1 MFKTILVPI
10 DLAEPENSGRA
21 LSAAVQMA
29 KDYEATL
36 HVVTVVPDMGMSIV
50 GGYFP
55 DNFEQKAIDYTRT
68 RLKSFL
74 EDAIPAEVDVKGHVV
89 HGGIY
94 EEILEIADQLSVDL
108 IVMASHRPA
117 MRDYLLGPNASRV
130 VRHAN
135 QSVLVVRGND

>member
-10 DLAEPENSGRA
+10 DLAEPDSSGRA
-21 LSAAVQMA
+21 LNAAIQMA
-29 KDYEATL
+29 RDYDATM

-55 DNFEQKAIDYTRT
+55 EGFEQKALDETKA
-68 RLKSFL
+68 RLKAYL
-74 EDAIPAEVDVKGHVV
+74 EDLVPGDVMAKGHVM

-94 EEILEIADQLSVDL
+94 EQILQIADQLSADL

-117 MRDYLLGPNASRV
+117 MRDYLLGPNAARV
-130 VRHAN
+130 VRHAK
-135 QSVLVVRGND
+135 QSVLVVRE

>member
-1 MFKTILVPI
+1 MFSTILVPI
-10 DLAEPENSGRA
+10 DLAEPESSGRA
-21 LSAAVQMA
+21 LSAAIRMA
-29 KDYEATL
+29 KDYDATM

-55 DNFEQKAIDYTRT
+55 KDFEQKALDDTKA

-74 EDAIPAEVDVKGHVV
+74 EDTIPADVKAKGHVV

-94 EEILEIADQLSVDL
+94 QQILQIADTLEADL

-117 MRDYLLGPNASRV
+117 MRDYLLGPNAARV
-130 VRHAN
+130 MRHAK
-135 QSVLVVRGND
+135 QSVLVVRETQ

>member
-10 DLAEPENSGRA
+10 DLAEPDSSGRA
-21 LSAAVQMA
+21 LNAAIQMA
-29 KDYEATL
+29 RDYDATM

-55 DNFEQKAIDYTRT
+55 EGFEQKALDETKA
-68 RLKSFL
+68 RLKAYL
-74 EDAIPAEVDVKGHVV
+74 EDLVPGDVMAKGHVV

-94 EEILEIADQLSVDL
+94 EQILQIADQLSSDL

-117 MRDYLLGPNASRV
+117 MRDYLLGPNAARV
-130 VRHAN
+130 VRHAK
-135 QSVLVVRGND
+135 QSVLVVRE

>member
-10 DLAEPENSGRA
+10 DLAEPESSGRA
-21 LSAAVQMA
+21 LGAAIQMA
-29 KDYEATL
+29 RDYGATM

-55 DNFEQKAIDYTRT
+55 EGFEKKALDDTRA
-68 RLKSFL
+68 RLKAYL
-74 EDAIPAEVDVKGHVV
+74 EDVVPDDVTAKGHVI

-94 EEILEIADQLSVDL
+94 EEILRIADELSVDL

-117 MRDYLLGPNASRV
+117 MRDYLLGPNAARV
-130 VRHAN
+130 VRHAK
-135 QSVLVVRGND
+135 QSVLVVRGQD

>member
-55 DNFEQKAIDYTRT
+55 DNFEQKAIDDTRE

-74 EDAIPAEVDVKGHVV
+74 EDTIPAEVDAKGHVV

-117 MRDYLLGPNASRV
+117 MRDYLLGPNAARV
-130 VRHAN
+130 VRHAK